1 MRVTP
6 FRHSTSSAGRALHR
20 RAPTFPA
27 QMRGVG
33 LIEVLIAVLVLAV
46 GLLGIAAMQAT
57 ALRNSQSALERSIAV
72 TQSYA
77 ILDAMR
83 ANQAVAS
90 IGGYDLGMTCAPP
103 ATGTLAQNDL
113 NGWITALQASLGAAA
128 CGSIACT
135 DTQCQV
141 SVQWDDSRALG
152 GNNTETVTT
161 WSRIR

>member
-1 MRVTP
+1 
-6 FRHSTSSAGRALHR
+6 
-20 RAPTFPA
+20 
-27 QMRGVG
+27 
-33 LIEVLIAVLVLAV
+33 
-46 GLLGIAAMQAT
+46 
-57 ALRNSQSALERSIAV
+57 
-72 TQSYA
+72 
-77 ILDAMR
+77 
-83 ANQAVAS
+83 
-90 IGGYDLGMTCAPP
+90 MTCAPP